1 MIHAI
6 IGGAMIG
13 AAASLFLFF
22 NGRVMGVSGILGS
35 LLKPT
40 PNDISWRVMFVLGL
54 VSGGLALQWIL
65 PQSLIQQST
74 SGYLD
79 YVLAGLLVGFG
90 TLLGNGCTSGHG
102 VCGISRLSIRS
113 ILSTVTFIGFGIVSV
128 LLFKWLRSAS

>member
-113 ILSTVTFIGFGIVSV
+113 ILSTVTFMGFGIVSV